1 LCAIG
6 LRTPTGMDSRDELL
20 RRVAAR
26 MERYFATPGDAEV
39 DETEVVVSQLVTVA
53 VQDTQRRTV
62 TRTMRRTDE
71 LQGLMVHFYD
81 VVAPGGGAARGE

>member
-1 LCAIG
+1 
-6 LRTPTGMDSRDELL
+6 MDSREELF

-26 MERYFATPGDAEV
+26 MERYFATLGDAEV
-39 DETEVVVSQLVTVA
+39 DETEVVVSQLVTIA

-71 LQGLMVHFYD
+71 LQGLMDYYYD
-81 VVAPGGGAARGE
+81 MVAPPTARGASFSKAGG